1 MENAEWQVQLGKELY
16 GADFEL
22 AHFSV
27 PDSERHGLLGYTDN
41 ITPELVFSAY
51 LQGIFP
57 WYNEDEGDPVLWWS
71 PDPRFVLPVDE
82 FHVPGS
88 IDRFLKHTPYT
99 YTMDTAFA
107 DVMKGCASMKRQGQ
121 DGTWI
126 GTQILN
132 VYSML
137 AQRGAAHSVEV
148 WHDGK
153 LAGGL
158 YGVLIGKV
166 FCGESM
172 FTVENNSSKSA
183 FVLFARAFIRS
194 GGRLIDSQV
203 YTDNIARYGA
213 RNISRTAFL
222 RMESE
227 LLPAKLDSDIKEAF
241 AFEVRHVR

>member
-1 MENAEWQVQLGKELY
+1 MEYAEWQMQLGKNLY
-16 GADFEL
+16 GEDFEL
-22 AHFSV
+22 AHFPV
-27 PDSERHGLLGYTDN
+27 PDGGRHGLLGYTEN
-41 ITPELVFSAY
+41 ITPGLVFSAY

-57 WYNEDEGDPVLWWS
+57 WYNEDDGDPVLWWS

-82 FHVPGS
+82 FHVPVS

-99 YTMDTAFA
+99 YTMDTAFE
-107 DVMKGCASMKRQGQ
+107 DVMKGCASMKRPGQ

-126 GTQILN
+126 GTEMLN
-132 VYSML
+132 VYRTL
-137 AQRGAAHSVEV
+137 AQLGTAHSVEV

-158 YGVLIGKV
+158 YGMLIGKV

-172 FTVENNSSKSA
+172 FTVESNSSKSA

-213 RNISRTAFL
+213 RNISRSAFL

-227 LLPAKLDSDIKEAF
+227 LLPAKLNSDIKETF
-241 AFEVRHVR
+241 AFEVRHIR